1 MAGAIP
7 NALRRSRRIHG
18 TTIALLLA
26 FLGLAGCQGN
36 SSFATVTASVLSA
49 TPENLSFT
57 GQAGGANPASQSMS
71 VTNAGGVSLLW
82 AASGDAAWLTVVPA
96 TGIAPSTVSV
106 NVDLAGLGTGTYDG
120 TVTITSAGALGSPI
134 RIPVALAVTALPL
147 GPLPQ
152 ISLAVV
158 ARGFASPVHVT
169 HAGDG
174 RGRIFVVEQA
184 GRIRILDNGAVLPT
198 SFLDLASMNPPR
210 LVAGGEQGLL
220 SVAFPPGF
228 AAKGYFYVNYTR
240 APDGATMVARY
251 RVSAGDANVADP
263 ASEEVI
269 LTIPQPFANHN
280 GGQLAFGPDN
290 NLYIGMG
297 DGGSGGDPFQVAQ
310 NPDNVLGKLLR
321 IDVESGEVPYGIP
334 LDNPF
339 LGMAGVLP
347 EIWALGLRNPW
358 RFSFDRGTG
367 DLYIGDVG
375 QGNFEEIDFQPAG
388 DPGGVNYGWNIME
401 GDSCYPVGT
410 VGCNR
415 TNLSL
420 PVFVYDHSLGC
431 SVTGG
436 HVYRGSAIPS
446 LQGVYLFGDLC
457 SGQIRGI
464 RRNGAA
470 WDIAVLADNTTL
482 TITTF
487 GEDEPGNVYVVNYAN
502 GDLLIIR

>member
-1 MAGAIP
+1 MRFGDSGAGGPIGSGAGIFIR
-7 NALRRSRRIHG
+7 ASGARLRAGIRNP
-18 TTIALLLA
+18 IAVLA
-26 FLGLAGCQGN
+26 FMAIIGCAGN
-36 SSFATVTASVLSA
+36 SSTTSA
-49 TPENLSFT
+49 TIPVPAPTSWPQVSLSRV
-57 GQAGGANPASQSMS
+57 AGGF
-71 VTNAGGVSLLW
+71 VL
-82 AASGDAAWLTVVPA
+82 
-96 TGIAPSTVSV
+96 
-106 NVDLAGLGTGTYDG
+106 
-120 TVTITSAGALGSPI
+120 
-134 RIPVALAVTALPL
+134 
-147 GPLPQ
+147 
-152 ISLAVV
+152 
-158 ARGFASPVHVT
+158 PVHVT

-174 RGRIFVVEQA
+174 SGRIFVVEQA
-184 GRIRILDNGAVLPT
+184 GRIRILDNVAVLPT
-198 SFLDLASMNPPR
+198 SFLDLASINPPR
-210 LVAGGEQGLL
+210 LIAGGEQGLL

-240 APDGATMVARY
+240 APDGATVVARY

-297 DGGSGGDPFQVAQ
+297 DGGSGGDPLNNGQS
-310 NPDNVLGKLLR
+310 PGTLLGKLLR
-321 IDVESGEVPYGIP
+321 IDVESGVQPYRVPP
-334 LDNPF
+334 DNPF
-339 LGMAGVLP
+339 LLSAGYLP

-375 QGNFEEIDFQPAG
+375 QGTFEEIDFQAAG
-388 DPGGVNYGWNIME
+388 DPVGRNYGWNIME
-401 GDSCYPVGT
+401 GDSCYPPGT

-415 TNLSL
+415 TGLAL

-436 HVYRGSAIPS
+436 HVYRGSAFPS

-457 SGQIRGI
+457 SGRIWGI
-464 RRNGAA
+464 RKIGAA
-470 WDIAVLADNTTL
+470 RDNAVLATTTL

-487 GEDEPGNVYVVNYAN
+487 GEDESGNVYVVNYAN
-502 GDLLIIR
+502 GDLLKILSP